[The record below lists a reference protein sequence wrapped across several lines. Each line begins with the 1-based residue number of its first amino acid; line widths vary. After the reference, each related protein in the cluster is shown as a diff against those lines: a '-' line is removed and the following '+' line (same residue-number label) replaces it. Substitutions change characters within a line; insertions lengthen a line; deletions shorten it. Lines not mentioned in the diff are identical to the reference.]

1 MTQKYLGTLVALAA
15 LSAPSLA
22 LASSFQLLEQSPA
35 QMGKAFAGTAS
46 DITDASTVY
55 FNPAGMSRLEG
66 NHLTLGGNAV
76 FTEADF
82 GNDGSSYT
90 FNGNTVPV
98 DGRGNTEETGFIP
111 NAYWVMPLSEQFT
124 LGLGAGGP
132 FGLSSDFG
140 TTWPGRYSATF
151 SELEVM
157 NFNATTSWAPT
168 DQLAFGLGVNYQRI
182 DVTLQSQFDSTLGIS
197 PDPATDSS
205 ASIEGDDDDFVFD
218 VSMLWTPMP
227 GTHIG
232 LLWRQGGDFTL
243 SGNANFDLN
252 AACAPGAGLPTG
264 APPAP
269 TTGTLCAG
277 ALAANEG
284 SVVAGAELPD
294 TITLSASQ
302 ELGDRWTLHAD
313 IAQTRWSSIQTIAV
327 ENVNSGE
334 NVTELDLRYDDTLRL
349 AIGASFDWS
358 DVMTWRFGVAKDD
371 APQTDP
377 EHVSPRI
384 PDEDRTWLALGAN
397 FQLSDAVSV
406 DVSYAHLLVDDAE
419 LDRQEPTAVGGSY
432 NLQGSFDS
440 TVNIVGAQVNWRF

>member
-1 MTQKYLGTLVALAA
+1 MAPKSLNAA
-15 LSAPSLA
+15 LTAVIIGVPSLS

-35 QMGKAFAGTAS
+35 HMGKAFAGTAS

-66 NHLTLGGNAV
+66 SHLTLGGNAV

-82 GNDGSSYT
+82 TNDGSSYT
-90 FNGNTVPV
+90 VNGNTVPIPGGSST
-98 DGRGNTEETGFIP
+98 DETGFIP
-111 NAYWVMPLSEQFT
+111 NAYYVMPLSDQFT

-132 FGLSSDFG
+132 FGLASDFG

-157 NFNATTSWAPT
+157 NFNATTAWAPN
-168 DQLAFGLGVNYQRI
+168 DQIAFGLGVSYQRI
-182 DVTLQSQFDSTLGIS
+182 DVTLESQFDSTLGIS

-205 ASIEGDDDDFVFD
+205 ARIEGDDDGFVFD
-218 VSMLWTPMP
+218 ASVLWTPAP
-227 GTHIG
+227 GTNIG
-232 LLWRQGGDFTL
+232 LLWREGGDFTL
-243 SGNANFDLN
+243 SGSAHFDLN
-252 AACAPGAGLPTG
+252 AACAPEAGLPTG

-277 ALAANEG
+277 ALSASEG

-294 TITLSASQ
+294 TITLSGSQ
-302 ELGDRWTLHAD
+302 QLGDRWTLHAD

-327 ENVNSGE
+327 DNVESGE

-349 AIGASFDWS
+349 AIGASFAMS
-358 DVMTWRFGVAKDD
+358 DIMTWRFGVAKDD
-371 APQTDP
+371 APQTNP
-377 EHVSPRI
+377 EYVSPRI

-397 FQLSDAVSV
+397 IQFSDRVSM
-406 DVSYAHLLVDDAE
+406 DVSYAHLMVDDAE

-432 NLQGSFDS
+432 SLRGGFDS
-440 TVNIVGAQVNWRF
+440 TVNIIGAQVNWRF

>member
-1 MTQKYLGTLVALAA
+1 MVRNPLSAALATVAL
-15 LSAPSLA
+15 SVPSLA

-35 QMGKAFAGTAS
+35 QLGKAFAGTAS

-66 NHLTLGGNAV
+66 RQLTLGGNAV

-82 GNDGSSYT
+82 INDGSSYT
-90 FNGNTVPV
+90 VGGNTVPV
-98 DGRGNTEETGFIP
+98 DGSGTTEETGFIP

-157 NFNATTSWAPT
+157 NFNATTAWSPN
-168 DQLAFGLGVNYQRI
+168 DQIAFGLGVSYQRI
-182 DVTLQSQFDSTLGIS
+182 DVQLESQFDSTLGLN

-205 ASIEGDDDDFVFD
+205 ARIEGDDDDFVFD
-218 VSMLWTPMP
+218 ASVLWTPAP

-232 LLWRQGGDFTL
+232 LLWRQGGDFSL
-243 SGNANFDLN
+243 SGSASFDYN
-252 AACAPGAGLPTG
+252 AACAPDAGLPTG

-277 ALAANEG
+277 ALSAREG
-284 SVVAGAELPD
+284 NVTAGAEMPD
-294 TITLSASQ
+294 TITLSGSQ
-302 ELGDRWTLHAD
+302 QLGDQWTLHAD
-313 IAQTRWSSIQTIAV
+313 VSQTRWSSIQTIAV
-327 ENVNSGE
+327 DNVDTGE
-334 NVTELDLRYDDTLRL
+334 NVTDLDLRYDDTLRL
-349 AIGASFDWS
+349 ALGASFAWS
-358 DVMTWRFGVAKDD
+358 DAMTWRFGVAQDD

-377 EHVSPRI
+377 EYVSPRI

-397 FQLSDAVSV
+397 FVLSDAVSV
-406 DVSYAHLLVDDAE
+406 DVSYAHLMVDDAE
-419 LDRQEPTAVGGSY
+419 LDRQEPTATGGSY
-432 NLQGSFDS
+432 NLQGKFDS
-440 TVNIVGAQVNWRF
+440 TVNIIGAQVNWRF